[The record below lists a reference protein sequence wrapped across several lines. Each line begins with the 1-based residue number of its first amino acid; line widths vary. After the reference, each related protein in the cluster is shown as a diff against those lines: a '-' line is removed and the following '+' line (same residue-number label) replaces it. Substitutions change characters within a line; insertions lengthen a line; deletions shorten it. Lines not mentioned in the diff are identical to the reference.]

1 MINNKNYHKN
11 KNMKIIQKKTI
22 IMDKY
27 IKVKN
32 QMNNKYNILI

>member
-1 MINNKNYHKN
+1 MTNNKNYHKN
-11 KNMKIIQKKTI
+11 KNMKIILKKTI
-22 IMDKY
+22 IIDKY

>member
-1 MINNKNYHKN
+1 
-11 KNMKIIQKKTI
+11 MKIILKKTI
-22 IMDKY
+22 IIDKY